1 MDDIS
6 EATHTF
12 YVDYDPASELYPSY
26 SYFNLTEFLDDIFS
40 DLKVSDC
47 LLPCLRTEAT
57 VAERTTTQW
66 PERSMFN
73 LVFNED
79 VIVKKISLDK
89 FSFFAA
95 LNVFGSNLGLWL
107 YQILEGVVGIFLI
120 TQVARKIKTF
130 ICKLT
135 NFC

>member
-1 MDDIS
+1 M
-6 EATHTF
+6 
-12 YVDYDPASELYPSY
+12 
-26 SYFNLTEFLDDIFS
+26 
-40 DLKVSDC
+40 
-47 LLPCLRTEAT
+47 
-57 VAERTTTQW
+57 AERTTTQW

-79 VIVKKISLDK
+79 VRVKKISLDK

-95 LNVFGSNLGLWL
+95 LNFFGSKLGLWPGLRL

-130 ICKLT
+130 ICKLID
-135 NFC
+135 FC